1 MQDLML
7 NLPEGVRLN
16 ILEITS
22 VFPQYSELLQRVVML
37 IFTSNHSDLTIDGKT
52 LPEFLRNANMQNLSA
67 LNSQLIFIAN
77 AAKELLNADS
87 YEIDTLSITAVAED
101 REVKLNITV
110 KALNATVETGEFT
123 I

>member
-7 NLPEGVRLN
+7 NLPEGVRLST
-16 ILEITS
+16 LEITS
-22 VFPQYSELLQRVVML
+22 GFPHYSELLQRVVML
-37 IFTSNHSDLTIDGKT
+37 IFTSNHNDLTIDGKT

-110 KALNATVETGEFT
+110 KALNATAETGEFT

>member
-7 NLPEGVRLN
+7 NLPEGVQLN
-16 ILEITS
+16 TLEITS
-22 VFPQYSELLQRVVML
+22 VFPNYSELLQRVVML
-37 IFTSNHSDLTIDGKT
+37 VLTSNHNELTIDGKT

-87 YEIDTLSITAVAED
+87 YEIDTLSITASAED